1 MKDTCPSS
9 GTEMAKNEMRYSG
22 AVYTP
27 EPIATSIVAHC
38 EELLERKNNLRV
50 LEPSVGDGSFV
61 RALHTSNIDIATVSA
76 VDLDQRAIDELH
88 SNSSFFRFPLRLH
101 HNDFL
106 EFAMES
112 GDVTSPDLIIGN
124 PPFISYRNY
133 TDEFRQ
139 NSTLLAKQCN
149 DSVNYFKN
157 AWVAFALT
165 AERLLAP
172 DGLLA
177 LVLPYEILTVEYG
190 QIFLQSL
197 QERFNRIDIFVS
209 DQRAFPEIDQDA
221 VIFFGDRTN
230 RMQPGVFIHR
240 ANSFTKLESGKGKR
254 IKLLEGPQRGL
265 EMNAFLLEDLEL
277 DSLREIRQK
286 CFSISDYA
294 GSTPGLVTA
303 ANDFFIRN
311 LDDVRELGL
320 EDYAQPIL
328 RHSSYINGSPV
339 YRNADHKK
347 ITRQMPS
354 QFLHF
359 QGDFKKLSKS
369 AKDYIKSGETQGLHR
384 RYKSMIRDKWFEVPL
399 ANPKP
404 GFIFKRSHSHPRIVV
419 NRANILTTD
428 GAYGITPHVDY
439 SIDAICYSFFNSL
452 TLLFAEM
459 DGRFYGGGVLELTPR
474 EFRGLPLVYKEPS
487 KGEFRDFLETHRMA
501 NGRPEPILDFGDA
514 WLGQML
520 HIDKDTLQMIRNCW
534 ERVRAH
540 RLRHGGL
547 MQA

>member
-1 MKDTCPSS
+1 
-9 GTEMAKNEMRYSG
+9 MAKNEIRYSG

-27 EPIATSIVAHC
+27 ELITNSMVAHC

-61 RALHTSNIDIATVSA
+61 RALHASNIDIATVSA
-76 VDLDQRAIDELH
+76 VDLDERVFDELH
-88 SNSSFFRFPLRLH
+88 SKSSFFRFPLRLY

-106 EFAMES
+106 EFAMKS
-112 GDVTSPDLIIGN
+112 GDGTSPDLIIGN
-124 PPFISYRNY
+124 PPFINYRNY

-139 NSTLLAKQCN
+139 NSTLLANRCD
-149 DSVNYFKN
+149 DSVNHFKN
-157 AWVAFALT
+157 AWLAFALT
-165 AERLLAP
+165 AEKLLAP

-177 LVLPYEILTVEYG
+177 FVLPYEILTVEYG
-190 QIFLQSL
+190 HNFLQSL
-197 QERFNRIDIFVS
+197 KESFHRIDIHVS
-209 DQRAFPEIDQDA
+209 HQRAFTEIDQDA
-221 VIFFGDRTN
+221 VILIAN
-230 RMQPGVFIHR
+230 RKGRMEPGVFIHR
-240 ANSFTKLESGKGKR
+240 TDSFTRLESGKGKR
-254 IKLLEGPQRGL
+254 IQLLEGPQRGL
-265 EMNAFLLEDLEL
+265 EMNAFLLDGMEL
-277 DSLREIRQK
+277 NTLREIRQR
-286 CFSISDYA
+286 CSSISDYA

-311 LDDVRELGL
+311 LNDVRELGL
-320 EDYAQPIL
+320 ENYAKPIL
-328 RHSSYINGSPV
+328 RHSSFINGSPV
-339 YRNADHKK
+339 YRNADHEK
-347 ITRQMPS
+347 ITCQMPS

-369 AKDYIKSGETQGLHR
+369 AKDYIKSGEKQGLHL
-384 RYKSMIRDKWFEVPL
+384 RYKSMIRDNWFEVPL

-428 GAYGITPHVDY
+428 GAYGIIPHVDY
-439 SIDAICYSFFNSL
+439 SIDAICFSFFNSL

-487 KGEFRDFLETHRMA
+487 EGEFSDFLKTHRMA
-501 NGRPEPILDFGDA
+501 NGRPEPVLDFGDVL
-514 WLGQML
+514 LGQML
-520 HIDKDTLQMIRNCW
+520 NIDGDTLQMIRNCW
-534 ERVRAH
+534 QRIRAH
-540 RLRHGGL
+540 RLRHGGM

>member
-1 MKDTCPSS
+1 
-9 GTEMAKNEMRYSG
+9 MAKNEIRYSG

-27 EPIATSIVAHC
+27 EQIANSIVARC
-38 EELLERKNNLRV
+38 EELLERNNNLRV

-61 RALHTSNIDIATVSA
+61 RALHTSNIDVSTVSV
-76 VDLDQRAIDELH
+76 VDLDKEVIDELH
-88 SNSSFFRFPLRLH
+88 SKSSFFRFPLRLY

-106 EFAMES
+106 EFAMRYED
-112 GDVTSPDLIIGN
+112 GTPPDLIIGN

-133 TDEFRQ
+133 SDEFRQ
-139 NSTLLAKQCN
+139 NSTLLANQCD

-165 AERLLAP
+165 AEKLLAK

-177 LVLPYEILTVEYG
+177 FVLPYEILTVEYG
-190 QIFLQSL
+190 HFFLQSL
-197 QERFNRIDIFVS
+197 QESFHRIDIHVS
-209 DQRAFPEIDQDA
+209 HQRVFAEIDQDA
-221 VIFFGDRTN
+221 IILIANRKDR
-230 RMQPGVFIHR
+230 MEPGVFIHR
-240 ANSFTKLESGKGKR
+240 TDSFTKLETGEGKR
-254 IKLLEGPQRGL
+254 IQLLEGPQRGL
-265 EMNAFLLEDLEL
+265 EMNAFLLDDMEL
-277 DSLREIRQK
+277 DTLREIRQS
-286 CFSISDYA
+286 CSSISDYA

-311 LDDVRELGL
+311 LDEVRELGL

-328 RHSSYINGSPV
+328 RHSSFINGSPV

-347 ITRQMPS
+347 ITCQVPS

-369 AKDYIKSGETQGLHR
+369 AKDYIKSGEKQGLHR
-384 RYKSMIRDKWFEVPL
+384 RYKSMIRDNWFEVPL

-428 GAYGITPHVDY
+428 GAYGITPHEGY
-439 SIDAICYSFFNSL
+439 SIDALCFSFFNSL

-487 KGEFRDFLETHRMA
+487 KVEFTDFRKIHRLA
-501 NGRPEPILDFGDA
+501 KGKPEPILDFGDT
-514 WLGQML
+514 WLGQMMN
-520 HIDKDTLQMIRNCW
+520 IDGDTLQLIRNCW

-547 MQA
+547 IQT